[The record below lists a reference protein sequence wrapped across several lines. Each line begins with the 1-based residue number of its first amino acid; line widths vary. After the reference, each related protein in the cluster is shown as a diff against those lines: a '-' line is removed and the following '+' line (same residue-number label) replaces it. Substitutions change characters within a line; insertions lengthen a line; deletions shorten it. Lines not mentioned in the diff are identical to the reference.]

1 MNLKNINTLDDIRML
16 MTNSDNENIEI
27 LLKYSADPKYQ
38 NQQGWF
44 NLLTSMRIHTW
55 NVNDA
60 VNSIFMNL
68 KDVLPLNQKMSL
80 YSNMSHYF
88 TYWSVVDNRKDLLKI
103 FDISEIKKLTSPEK
117 ISFINKFP
125 FVIDLFPEE
134 TIDIDLLI
142 EKQGLCMDVSD
153 LVKLIALKK
162 GAPQSII
169 TKLSTFDSLDISR
182 MYLFSQWLLDF
193 GFENKEVCDILKE
206 NVYKISKTDK
216 GLTIDEIYIF
226 NKCAG
231 NNLDDI
237 KIDGDGSE
245 TVQNPD
251 AIKWALLKDDL
262 NNVFIQAGPFLKNID
277 FGQNK
282 LKAKINMLLC
292 SFSLYYNNVDE
303 RFIQEAKDTLS
314 YFDDDDNH
322 ELLQEINNIINTHKS
337 LDAPLRTKE
346 FKRNLLAYLNKVEN
360 NISNGV
366 SI

>member
-44 NLLTSMRIHTW
+44 NLLTSIRIHTY
-55 NVNDA
+55 NVNED
-60 VNSIFMNL
+60 VTSIFMNL
-68 KDVLPLNQKMSL
+68 KDVLPLNQKISL
-80 YSNMSHYF
+80 YSNIYRAF
-88 TYWSVVDNRKDLLKI
+88 TDWSVIDNRKDLLKI

-142 EKQGLCMDVSD
+142 KKQRLCMYLSD

-162 GAPQSII
+162 DDPQSII
-169 TKLSTFDSLDISR
+169 TKLSTFDSFDIRR
-182 MYLFSQWLLDF
+182 MHLLSQWLLDF
-193 GFENKEVCDILKE
+193 GFENKEVCNILKE
-206 NVYKISKTDK
+206 NVYQISKTDK
-216 GLTIDEIYIF
+216 HLTIDEIYIF

-237 KIDGDGSE
+237 KLDGAE
-245 TVQNPD
+245 KAMNPD

-262 NNVFIQAGPFLKNID
+262 NNVFIQADPCLKKID
-277 FGQNK
+277 FGPNK
-282 LKAKINMLLC
+282 LKAKINILLC
-292 SFSLYYNNVDE
+292 SFGLYCNDVDE
-303 RFIQEAKDTLS
+303 SFIQDAKDTLS
-314 YFDDDDNH
+314 FFDDEDNH

-337 LDAPLRTKE
+337 LDAQVRVNE
-346 FKRNLLAYLNKVEN
+346 FKRSLLSYLNKVEN
-360 NISNGV
+360 NNSNGV